1 MFSVQEIFINKNKTN
16 KIFQNGFCRDRVNII
31 HLSFVF
37 SLFIVFYLKNKIQ
50 NFFLWN
56 KN

>member
-50 NFFLWN
+50 NFFME
-56 KN
+56 